1 MLTQGASPEAPF
13 YIPENQRKGA
23 DKT

>member
-23 DKT
+23 DKA